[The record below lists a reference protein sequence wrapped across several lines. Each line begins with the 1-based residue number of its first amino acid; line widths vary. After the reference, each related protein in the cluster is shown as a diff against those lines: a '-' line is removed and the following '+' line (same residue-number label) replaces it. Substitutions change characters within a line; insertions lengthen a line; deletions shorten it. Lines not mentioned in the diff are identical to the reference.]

1 MTDVKISKL
10 NKIDI
15 EKFKELIHLFENVF
29 EMVDFKMPEKSHLQ
43 KLLESDSFIVFV
55 ALSGEKIVGGLTA
68 YVLQQYYSLRPV
80 AYIYDLAVSNNYQ
93 RQGIGKMLVAD
104 INDYCKSSGIEEVFV
119 QADEI
124 DKHALDFYHSTG
136 GKAEKVVHFTYRL
149 NS

>member
-1 MTDVKISKL
+1 
-10 NKIDI
+10 
-15 EKFKELIHLFENVF
+15 
-29 EMVDFKMPEKSHLQ
+29 
-43 KLLESDSFIVFV
+43 LESDSFIVFV